1 MIIFIC
7 LTLFSLWEL
16 MLANVSKWLFYV
28 MYAVLS
34 GLAILRFG
42 IGTDYFSYKYIYEIM
57 PKITEFNGTNL
68 QQIHG
73 EIGFKISIGVSKS
86 LGLSSEVYIAV
97 ITGIS
102 LLFLLRFFNIY
113 IKEYKMI
120 ALLIFYSMYYFTYI
134 NSGIRQGLTICVFL
148 GVGLLLWEK
157 KKYLYY
163 YMLIIMLATFHS
175 SVLIVV
181 FLPFI
186 NFLKKEWILLFITI
200 ISLGNFL
207 ISVVLKTNL
216 LLSLLPITP
225 YTDVLSLPAFSI
237 RALSL
242 ILIIILYF
250 LTKNNNARFDNI
262 FYSYLIVFYIYIAF
276 ASNSLIAS
284 RLHVYFKALEMILV
298 PGYLGL
304 LRLNTRRVLG
314 YIILLTL
321 YPIFWSKEINSQL
334 SDGSYYNRDSLLN
347 YKYVSVF
354 NQNDIYQLRHT
365 KYDFTDL

>member
-1 MIIFIC
+1 
-7 LTLFSLWEL
+7 
-16 MLANVSKWLFYV
+16 
-28 MYAVLS
+28 
-34 GLAILRFG
+34 
-42 IGTDYFSYKYIYEIM
+42 
-57 PKITEFNGTNL
+57 
-68 QQIHG
+68 
-73 EIGFKISIGVSKS
+73 
-86 LGLSSEVYIAV
+86 
-97 ITGIS
+97 
-102 LLFLLRFFNIY
+102 
-113 IKEYKMI
+113 
-120 ALLIFYSMYYFTYI
+120 
-134 NSGIRQGLTICVFL
+134 
-148 GVGLLLWEK
+148 
-157 KKYLYY
+157 
-163 YMLIIMLATFHS
+163 MLATFHS

-242 ILIIILYF
+242 ILILILYF

-262 FYSYLIVFYIYIAF
+262 FYSYLIGFYIYIAF

-284 RLHVYFKALEMILV
+284 RLHVYFKALEMILI

-354 NQNDIYQLRHT
+354 NQNDIYQLRYT